1 MTDTVAPRPASRTSR
16 AARRTTPAARR
27 NRRRTAA
34 DAGLLV
40 AAAAF
45 VLPLAWVVLS
55 ALDPHASLRVK
66 VPDGVTLD
74 NFDAILTPE
83 ITFTPLLNSL
93 ILCGGAT
100 LLTVVC
106 AVLAAYPL
114 SRFRSRL
121 NRPFLLTILF
131 ATSLPIT
138 AIMVPVYA
146 LFVRVNMIDTMQG
159 TIFFFAASQLP
170 FAIWLMK
177 NFMDGVP
184 KELEEAAW
192 TDGASSFQSLLRIV
206 LPLMGPGVAVVT
218 VFSFVMMWGN
228 FFVPFMLLLSPDQ
241 MPASVSIND
250 FFGNR
255 GMVAYGQLAAFSIV
269 YSTPVVLLY
278 VLISRRLGGGFA
290 LGGAVKG
297 RSRGVGRGRTRV
309 RAPPYVPTIRIAG
322 RTARSQHR
330 RGPLRCGACADP
342 HPARASRALRSTPSP
357 PAGCVPPSTWDPST
371 SPTAYGSR
379 TGCRTSPPTSSSPG
393 SGGPPCPRGRS

>member
-1 MTDTVAPRPASRTSR
+1 MALTLAD
-16 AARRTTPAARR
+16 
-27 NRRRTAA
+27 RRRSRRLAA
-34 DAGLLV
+34 DAGLLAV
-40 AAAAF
+40 AAAFA
-45 VLPLAWVVLS
+45 LPLLWVLLS
-55 ALDPHASLRVK
+55 SVDPHADLRVK
-66 VPDGVTLD
+66 APDGVTWS
-74 NFDAILTPE
+74 NFDAILKQD

-93 ILCGGAT
+93 VLCGGAT

-106 AVLAAYPL
+106 AALAAYPL

-146 LFVRVNMIDTMQG
+146 LFVQVNLIDTMQG
-159 TIFFFAASQLP
+159 TILFFAASQLP

-192 TDGASSFQSLLRIV
+192 TDGASSMQSLVRIV

-218 VFSFVMMWGN
+218 VFSFVVMWGN
-228 FFVPFMLLLSPDQ
+228 FFVPFMLLLTPDQ
-241 MPASVSIND
+241 MPASVSINE

-269 YSTPVVLLY
+269 YSTPVILLY
-278 VLISRRLGGGFA
+278 VLIARRLGGGFA

-297 RSRGVGRGRTRV
+297 
-309 RAPPYVPTIRIAG
+309 
-322 RTARSQHR
+322 
-330 RGPLRCGACADP
+330 
-342 HPARASRALRSTPSP
+342 
-357 PAGCVPPSTWDPST
+357 
-371 SPTAYGSR
+371 
-379 TGCRTSPPTSSSPG
+379 
-393 SGGPPCPRGRS
+393 

>member
-1 MTDTVAPRPASRTSR
+1 MARTVSSRR
-16 AARRTTPAARR
+16 LGRRL
-27 NRRRTAA
+27 AA
-34 DAGLLV
+34 DTGLLAV
-40 AAAAF
+40 AAAFA
-45 VLPLAWVVLS
+45 LPLAWVLLS
-55 ALDPHASLRVK
+55 SVDPHADLRVK
-66 VPDGVTLD
+66 APDGLTLG
-74 NFDAILTPE
+74 NFDAILTPD

-93 ILCGGAT
+93 VLCGGAT

-146 LFVRVNMIDTMQG
+146 LFVRVDLIDTAHG
-159 TIFFFAASQLP
+159 TILFFAASQLP

-192 TDGASSFQSLLRIV
+192 TDGASTLQSLARIV
-206 LPLMGPGVAVVT
+206 LPLMGPGVSVVT

-228 FFVPFMLLLSPDQ
+228 FFVPFMLLLTPDQ
-241 MPASVSIND
+241 MPASVSINE

-255 GMVAYGQLAAFSIV
+255 GMVAYGQLAAFSVV
-269 YSTPVVLLY
+269 YSTPVILLY
-278 VLISRRLGGGFA
+278 LLISRRLGGGFA

-297 RSRGVGRGRTRV
+297 
-309 RAPPYVPTIRIAG
+309 
-322 RTARSQHR
+322 
-330 RGPLRCGACADP
+330 
-342 HPARASRALRSTPSP
+342 
-357 PAGCVPPSTWDPST
+357 
-371 SPTAYGSR
+371 
-379 TGCRTSPPTSSSPG
+379 
-393 SGGPPCPRGRS
+393 

>member
-1 MTDTVAPRPASRTSR
+1 MAS
-16 AARRTTPAARR
+16 RRTTRR
-27 NRRRTAA
+27 LAA

-40 AAAAF
+40 VAAAF
-45 VLPLAWVVLS
+45 VLPLAWVILS
-55 ALDPHASLRVK
+55 ALDPQANLRVK
-66 VPDGVTLD
+66 TPDGLTLD

-106 AVLAAYPL
+106 AALAAYPL
-114 SRFRSRL
+114 SRFRSRF

-146 LFVRVNMIDTMQG
+146 LFVQVDLIDTMQG

-192 TDGASSFQSLLRIV
+192 TDGASAFQSLLRIV
-206 LPLMGPGVAVVT
+206 LPLMGPGVSVVT

-228 FFVPFMLLLSPDQ
+228 FFVPFMLLLTPDQ

-269 YSTPVVLLY
+269 YSTPVILLY
-278 VLISRRLGGGFA
+278 VLIARRLGGGFA

-297 RSRGVGRGRTRV
+297 
-309 RAPPYVPTIRIAG
+309 
-322 RTARSQHR
+322 
-330 RGPLRCGACADP
+330 
-342 HPARASRALRSTPSP
+342 
-357 PAGCVPPSTWDPST
+357 
-371 SPTAYGSR
+371 
-379 TGCRTSPPTSSSPG
+379 
-393 SGGPPCPRGRS
+393 

>member
-1 MTDTVAPRPASRTSR
+1 MATSPASRR
-16 AARRTTPAARR
+16 D
-27 NRRRTAA
+27 RRRTAA

-40 AAAAF
+40 VAAAF

-66 VPDGVTLD
+66 VPDGVTLE

-93 ILCGGAT
+93 LLCGGAT

-106 AVLAAYPL
+106 AALAAYPL

-121 NRPFLLTILF
+121 NRPFLLTVLF

-146 LFVRVNMIDTMQG
+146 LFVRVNLIDTMQG

-228 FFVPFMLLLSPDQ
+228 FFVPFMLLLTPDQ

-297 RSRGVGRGRTRV
+297 
-309 RAPPYVPTIRIAG
+309 
-322 RTARSQHR
+322 
-330 RGPLRCGACADP
+330 
-342 HPARASRALRSTPSP
+342 
-357 PAGCVPPSTWDPST
+357 
-371 SPTAYGSR
+371 
-379 TGCRTSPPTSSSPG
+379 
-393 SGGPPCPRGRS
+393 

>member
-1 MTDTVAPRPASRTSR
+1 MARTL
-16 AARRTTPAARR
+16 AARRTARR
-27 NRRRTAA
+27 LAA
-34 DAGLLV
+34 DAGLLAV
-40 AAAAF
+40 AAAFA
-45 VLPLAWVVLS
+45 LPLLWVVLS
-55 ALDPHASLRVK
+55 AVDPRAGLRVK
-66 VPDGVTLD
+66 APDGVTPD
-74 NFDAILTPE
+74 HFDAILTAE
-83 ITFTPLLNSL
+83 ITFTPLMNSL
-93 ILCGGAT
+93 LLCGGAT

-106 AVLAAYPL
+106 AALAAYPL

-146 LFVRVNMIDTMQG
+146 LFVRVNLIDTMHG

-192 TDGASSFQSLLRIV
+192 TDGASSWQSLLRIV
-206 LPLMGPGVAVVT
+206 LPLMGPGVSVVT

-228 FFVPFMLLLSPDQ
+228 FFVPFMLLLTPDR
-241 MPASVSIND
+241 MPASVSINE

-269 YSTPVVLLY
+269 YSTPVILLY
-278 VLISRRLGGGFA
+278 VLIARRLGGGFA

-297 RSRGVGRGRTRV
+297 
-309 RAPPYVPTIRIAG
+309 
-322 RTARSQHR
+322 
-330 RGPLRCGACADP
+330 
-342 HPARASRALRSTPSP
+342 
-357 PAGCVPPSTWDPST
+357 
-371 SPTAYGSR
+371 
-379 TGCRTSPPTSSSPG
+379 
-393 SGGPPCPRGRS
+393 

>member
-1 MTDTVAPRPASRTSR
+1 MALTLTT
-16 AARRTTPAARR
+16 RRTTRR
-27 NRRRTAA
+27 LAA

-40 AAAAF
+40 VAAAF
-45 VLPLAWVVLS
+45 VLPLVWVVLS
-55 ALDPHASLRVK
+55 ALDPHAGLRVK
-66 VPDGVTLD
+66 TPDGLTLD

-83 ITFTPLLNSL
+83 ITFTPLLNSM

-106 AVLAAYPL
+106 AALAAYPL
-114 SRFRSRL
+114 SRFRSRF

-146 LFVRVNMIDTMQG
+146 LFVQVDLIDTMHG

-192 TDGASSFQSLLRIV
+192 TDGASAFQSLIRIV

-228 FFVPFMLLLSPDQ
+228 FFVPFMLLLTPDQ

-255 GMVAYGQLAAFSIV
+255 GMVAYGQLAAFSLV
-269 YSTPVVLLY
+269 YSTPVILLY
-278 VLISRRLGGGFA
+278 VLIARRLGGGFA

-297 RSRGVGRGRTRV
+297 
-309 RAPPYVPTIRIAG
+309 
-322 RTARSQHR
+322 
-330 RGPLRCGACADP
+330 
-342 HPARASRALRSTPSP
+342 
-357 PAGCVPPSTWDPST
+357 
-371 SPTAYGSR
+371 
-379 TGCRTSPPTSSSPG
+379 
-393 SGGPPCPRGRS
+393 

>member
-1 MTDTVAPRPASRTSR
+1 MPTPSKLRPNRPSRRPRSRR
-16 AARRTTPAARR
+16 WAHRL
-27 NRRRTAA
+27 AA

-40 AAAAF
+40 VAAAF

-55 ALDPHASLRVK
+55 SFDPKADLRVRL
-66 VPDGVTLD
+66 PDSLTLD
-74 NFDAILTPE
+74 NYDQVLTPE

-93 ILCGGAT
+93 LLCGGGT

-106 AVLAAYPL
+106 AALAAYPL
-114 SRFRSRL
+114 SRYRSRL
-121 NRPFLLTILF
+121 NRPFMLTILF

-146 LFVRVNMIDTMQG
+146 LFVQVDLIDTMQG

-228 FFVPFMLLLSPDQ
+228 FFVPFMLLLSPEQ

-250 FFGNR
+250 FFGNK
-255 GMVAYGQLAAFSIV
+255 GTVVYGQLAAFSIL
-269 YSTPVVLLY
+269 YSTPVILLY
-278 VLISRRLGGGFA
+278 VLISRKLGGGFA

-297 RSRGVGRGRTRV
+297 
-309 RAPPYVPTIRIAG
+309 
-322 RTARSQHR
+322 
-330 RGPLRCGACADP
+330 
-342 HPARASRALRSTPSP
+342 
-357 PAGCVPPSTWDPST
+357 
-371 SPTAYGSR
+371 
-379 TGCRTSPPTSSSPG
+379 
-393 SGGPPCPRGRS
+393 

>member
-1 MTDTVAPRPASRTSR
+1 MPRTPASR
-16 AARRTTPAARR
+16 RTAHRL
-27 NRRRTAA
+27 AA

-40 AAAAF
+40 VAASFA
-45 VLPLAWVVLS
+45 LPLAWVVLS
-55 ALDPHASLRVK
+55 SLDAHAGLEVQ
-66 VPDGVTLD
+66 VPDGLTLD
-74 NFDAILTPE
+74 NFDAVLKPD

-100 LLTVVC
+100 LLTVAC
-106 AVLAAYPL
+106 AALAAYPL

-138 AIMVPVYA
+138 AVMVPVYA
-146 LFVRVNMIDTMQG
+146 LFVQVNLIDTLQG

-192 TDGASSFQSLLRIV
+192 TDGASSFQSLIRVV

-218 VFSFVMMWGN
+218 VFAFVMMWGN
-228 FFVPFMLLLSPDQ
+228 FFVPFMLLLTPDQ

-255 GMVAYGQLAAFSIV
+255 GTVVYGQLAAFSVI
-269 YSTPVVLLY
+269 YSTPVILLY
-278 VLISRRLGGGFA
+278 VLVARRLGGGFA

-297 RSRGVGRGRTRV
+297 
-309 RAPPYVPTIRIAG
+309 
-322 RTARSQHR
+322 
-330 RGPLRCGACADP
+330 
-342 HPARASRALRSTPSP
+342 
-357 PAGCVPPSTWDPST
+357 
-371 SPTAYGSR
+371 
-379 TGCRTSPPTSSSPG
+379 
-393 SGGPPCPRGRS
+393 

>member
-1 MTDTVAPRPASRTSR
+1 MTARATRVGRSRR
-16 AARRTTPAARR
+16 L
-27 NRRRTAA
+27 AA

-40 AAAAF
+40 VAAAF
-45 VLPLAWVVLS
+45 VLPLAWVLLS
-55 ALDPHASLRVK
+55 SVDPDADLRVK
-66 VPDGVTLD
+66 TPDGLTFD
-74 NFDAILTPE
+74 NFDAILTDD
-83 ITFTPLLNSL
+83 ITFTPLRNSL
-93 ILCGGAT
+93 VLCGGAT
-100 LLTVVC
+100 VLTVVC
-106 AVLAAYPL
+106 AALAAYPL

-146 LFVRVNMIDTMQG
+146 LFVQIDLIDTMQG

-192 TDGASSFQSLLRIV
+192 TDGASSLQSLVRIV

-228 FFVPFMLLLSPDQ
+228 FFVPFMLLLTPDQ
-241 MPASVSIND
+241 MPAAVSINE

-255 GMVAYGQLAAFSIV
+255 GTVAYGQLAAFSII
-269 YSTPVVLLY
+269 YSTPVILLY
-278 VLISRRLGGGFA
+278 VLVARRLGGGFA

-297 RSRGVGRGRTRV
+297 
-309 RAPPYVPTIRIAG
+309 
-322 RTARSQHR
+322 
-330 RGPLRCGACADP
+330 
-342 HPARASRALRSTPSP
+342 
-357 PAGCVPPSTWDPST
+357 
-371 SPTAYGSR
+371 
-379 TGCRTSPPTSSSPG
+379 
-393 SGGPPCPRGRS
+393 

>member
-1 MTDTVAPRPASRTSR
+1 MAVTLAS
-16 AARRTTPAARR
+16 
-27 NRRRTAA
+27 RRTARRLAA
-34 DAGLLV
+34 DSGLLV
-40 AAAAF
+40 VAAAF

-55 ALDPHASLRVK
+55 SLDPHADLRVK
-66 VPDGVTLD
+66 APDGLTLD

-83 ITFTPLLNSL
+83 VTFTPLLNSL
-93 ILCGGAT
+93 ILCGSAT

-106 AVLAAYPL
+106 AALAAYPL
-114 SRFRSRL
+114 SRFSSRF

-146 LFVRVNMIDTMQG
+146 LFVQVDLIDTMGG

-170 FAIWLMK
+170 YAIWLMK

-192 TDGASSFQSLLRIV
+192 TDGASALQSLIRIV

-228 FFVPFMLLLSPDQ
+228 FFVPFMLLLTPDQ

-255 GMVAYGQLAAFSIV
+255 GMVAYGQLAAFSMV
-269 YSTPVVLLY
+269 YSTPVILLY
-278 VLISRRLGGGFA
+278 VLIARRLGGGFA

-297 RSRGVGRGRTRV
+297 
-309 RAPPYVPTIRIAG
+309 
-322 RTARSQHR
+322 
-330 RGPLRCGACADP
+330 
-342 HPARASRALRSTPSP
+342 
-357 PAGCVPPSTWDPST
+357 
-371 SPTAYGSR
+371 
-379 TGCRTSPPTSSSPG
+379 
-393 SGGPPCPRGRS
+393 

>member
-1 MTDTVAPRPASRTSR
+1 MARRLRTSR
-16 AARRTTPAARR
+16 RL
-27 NRRRTAA
+27 AA
-34 DAGLLV
+34 DAGLLLV
-40 AAAAF
+40 ASAF
-45 VLPLAWVVLS
+45 ALPLAWVVLS
-55 ALDPHASLRVK
+55 SLDAHADLRVK
-66 VPDGVTLD
+66 APDGVTLD
-74 NFDAILTPE
+74 NFDAVLKPD

-93 ILCGGAT
+93 ILCGGGT

-106 AVLAAYPL
+106 AALAAYPL

-146 LFVRVNMIDTMQG
+146 LFVRVDLIDTMRG
-159 TIFFFAASQLP
+159 TVLFFAASQLP

-192 TDGASSFQSLLRIV
+192 TDGAGTLQSLVRIV

-228 FFVPFMLLLSPDQ
+228 FFVPFMLLLTPDQ
-241 MPASVSIND
+241 MPASVSINE

-255 GMVAYGQLAAFSIV
+255 GMVVYGQLAAFSVV
-269 YSTPVVLLY
+269 YSTPVIVLY
-278 VLISRRLGGGFA
+278 VSVARRLGGGFA

-297 RSRGVGRGRTRV
+297 
-309 RAPPYVPTIRIAG
+309 
-322 RTARSQHR
+322 
-330 RGPLRCGACADP
+330 
-342 HPARASRALRSTPSP
+342 
-357 PAGCVPPSTWDPST
+357 
-371 SPTAYGSR
+371 
-379 TGCRTSPPTSSSPG
+379 
-393 SGGPPCPRGRS
+393 

>member
-1 MTDTVAPRPASRTSR
+1 MALTLAS
-16 AARRTTPAARR
+16 RRTTRR
-27 NRRRTAA
+27 LAA

-40 AAAAF
+40 VAAAF
-45 VLPLAWVVLS
+45 VLPLAWVILS
-55 ALDPHASLRVK
+55 ALDPHANLRVK
-66 VPDGVTLD
+66 APDGLTLD

-106 AVLAAYPL
+106 AALAAYPL
-114 SRFRSRL
+114 SRFRSRF
-121 NRPFLLTILF
+121 NRPFLLAILF

-146 LFVRVNMIDTMQG
+146 LFVQVDLIDTMQG

-192 TDGASSFQSLLRIV
+192 TDGASAFQSLLRIV
-206 LPLMGPGVAVVT
+206 LPLMGPGVSVVT

-228 FFVPFMLLLSPDQ
+228 FFVPFMLLLTPDQ

-269 YSTPVVLLY
+269 YSTPVILLY
-278 VLISRRLGGGFA
+278 VLIARRLGGGFA

-297 RSRGVGRGRTRV
+297 
-309 RAPPYVPTIRIAG
+309 
-322 RTARSQHR
+322 
-330 RGPLRCGACADP
+330 
-342 HPARASRALRSTPSP
+342 
-357 PAGCVPPSTWDPST
+357 
-371 SPTAYGSR
+371 
-379 TGCRTSPPTSSSPG
+379 
-393 SGGPPCPRGRS
+393 

>member
-1 MTDTVAPRPASRTSR
+1 MRGVTRSRSRTL
-16 AARRTTPAARR
+16 
-27 NRRRTAA
+27 AA

-45 VLPLAWVVLS
+45 ALPLLWVLLS
-55 ALDPHASLRVK
+55 AVDPHAGLRVR

-74 NFDAILTPE
+74 HFDAILTDE
-83 ITFTPLLNSL
+83 ITFTPLRNSL

-100 LLTVVC
+100 ALTVAC
-106 AVLAAYPL
+106 AALAAYPL

-121 NRPFLLTILF
+121 NRPFLLTVLF

-146 LFVRVNMIDTMQG
+146 LFVRVNLIDTLQG
-159 TIFFFAASQLP
+159 TVFFFAASQLP

-192 TDGASSFQSLLRIV
+192 TDGASALQSLLRIV

-228 FFVPFMLLLSPDQ
+228 FFVPFMLLLTPDQ
-241 MPASVSIND
+241 LPASVSVNE

-269 YSTPVVLLY
+269 YSTPVILLY

-297 RSRGVGRGRTRV
+297 
-309 RAPPYVPTIRIAG
+309 
-322 RTARSQHR
+322 
-330 RGPLRCGACADP
+330 
-342 HPARASRALRSTPSP
+342 
-357 PAGCVPPSTWDPST
+357 
-371 SPTAYGSR
+371 
-379 TGCRTSPPTSSSPG
+379 
-393 SGGPPCPRGRS
+393 

>member
-1 MTDTVAPRPASRTSR
+1 MATKLS
-16 AARRTTPAARR
+16 RRTTRR
-27 NRRRTAA
+27 LAA
-34 DAGLLV
+34 DAGLLTV
-40 AAAAF
+40 AAAF

-55 ALDPHASLRVK
+55 SFDPKADLRVRI
-66 VPDGVTLD
+66 PDGLTLD
-74 NFDAILTPE
+74 NYDQVLTPE

-93 ILCGGAT
+93 LLCGGGT

-106 AVLAAYPL
+106 AALAAYPL
-114 SRFRSRL
+114 SRYTSRL
-121 NRPFLLTILF
+121 NRPFMLTILF

-146 LFVRVNMIDTMQG
+146 LFVQVDLIDTMQG

-192 TDGASSFQSLLRIV
+192 TDGASSFQSLVRIV

-228 FFVPFMLLLSPDQ
+228 FFVPFMLLLTPEQ

-250 FFGNR
+250 FFGNK
-255 GMVAYGQLAAFSIV
+255 GTVVYGQLAAFSIL
-269 YSTPVVLLY
+269 YSTPVILLY

-297 RSRGVGRGRTRV
+297 
-309 RAPPYVPTIRIAG
+309 
-322 RTARSQHR
+322 
-330 RGPLRCGACADP
+330 
-342 HPARASRALRSTPSP
+342 
-357 PAGCVPPSTWDPST
+357 
-371 SPTAYGSR
+371 
-379 TGCRTSPPTSSSPG
+379 
-393 SGGPPCPRGRS
+393 